1 MISRR
6 TLLNLLAKGGAG
18 VALAPY
24 ALRAGAT
31 MSTRAVVNDVHSKLN
46 PTLVHD
52 IVPVD
57 SLAAVQSAIQ
67 RARAEQ
73 LPVSIAGGRHAMGGQ
88 QFGAGTLHIDTRKMN
103 RVLHLDA
110 ERGMVEAEAGIQW
123 PELIG
128 RLGEIQAGSGR
139 GWGIIQKQTGA
150 DRLCLGGAL
159 GANIHGRGLTLRP
172 IIGDVESFELVDAGG
187 EARICSRSENPELFR
202 LAIGG
207 YGLVGVITKIRLRLM
222 PRTKIERVVALVD
235 IDELM
240 QQFEQRIAA
249 GYLYGD
255 CQFSIDP
262 RSPDYLRRGV
272 FSCYRPVDAS
282 TPVPSSQK
290 SLSADDWRRLYLLSH
305 KDPARIFD
313 VYSSYYLSTSG
324 QIYWSDTHQLS
335 TYIDDYHQ
343 LVDQQMGVAF
353 PGTEMITEVYV
364 SRSNLGALMS
374 TLAEDFRRHGVQV
387 IYGTIRLI
395 EKDTESFLAWAK
407 RDYVCVVMNLHVD
420 HTPQGISKSAEDFRR
435 IIDRAIELDGSYFLT
450 YHRWATRRQ
459 TETCYPQMASFLEF
473 KRRYD
478 PDDMFQSDW
487 YRHHQRL
494 LS

>member
-6 TLLNLLAKGGAG
+6 SLLNLLTKGGAG
-18 VALAPY
+18 LALAPY
-24 ALRAGAT
+24 ALPGHAT

-57 SLAAVQSAIQ
+57 STATVKSVIG
-67 RARAEQ
+67 RARAEKRA
-73 LPVSIAGGRHAMGGQ
+73 VSIAGGRHAMGGQ
-88 QFGAGTLHIDTRKMN
+88 QFGTGSLNIDTRKMN
-103 RVLHLDA
+103 RVLHLDSD
-110 ERGMVEAEAGIQW
+110 RGVVEVEAGVQW

-128 RLGEIQAGSGR
+128 RLGEMQADSQR
-139 GWGIIQKQTGA
+139 GWSIVQKQTGA

-159 GANIHGRGLTLRP
+159 GANIHGRGLKLKP
-172 IIGDVESFELVDAGG
+172 IIDDVESFVLVDANG
-187 EARICSRSENPELFR
+187 EAKVCSRSENPELFR

-207 YGLVGVITKIRLRLM
+207 YGLFGVITRIKLRLM
-222 PRTKIERVVALVD
+222 PRTKLERVVELVS

-240 QQFEQRIAA
+240 QRFEDRIGD

-262 RSPDYLRRGV
+262 KSPDYLRKGV
-272 FSCYRPVDAS
+272 FSCYRPVDDS

-290 SLSADDWRRLYLLSH
+290 VLGADDWRKLYLLSH
-305 KDPARIFD
+305 NDPARIFD

-324 QIYWSDTHQLS
+324 QIYWSDNHQLS

-343 LVDQQMGVAF
+343 LVDQQMGAVF

-364 SRSNLGALMS
+364 SRSDLDALMS
-374 TLAEDFRRHGVQV
+374 SLAGDFRRHDVQV

-407 RDYVCVVMNLHVD
+407 RDYVCVVLNLHVD
-420 HTPQGISKSAEDFRR
+420 HNPQGIAKSAEDFRR
-435 IIDRAIELDGSYFLT
+435 IIDRAIELNGSYFLT
-450 YHRWATRRQ
+450 YHRWASRRQ
-459 TETCYPQMASFLEF
+459 AETCYPQMARFLEL
-473 KRRYD
+473 KRRHD
-478 PDDMFQSDW
+478 PDEIFQSDW
-487 YRHHQRL
+487 YRHYRRL
-494 LS
+494 FS